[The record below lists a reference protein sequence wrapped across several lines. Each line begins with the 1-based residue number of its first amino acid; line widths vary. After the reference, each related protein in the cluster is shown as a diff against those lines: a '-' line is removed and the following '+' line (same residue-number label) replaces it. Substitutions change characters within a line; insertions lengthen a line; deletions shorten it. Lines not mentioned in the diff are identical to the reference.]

1 MKYPAH
7 RTGKEQP
14 QSRPARGAWIEIERE
29 SGLEAG
35 RICRAPARG
44 AWIEISTFEHQAVAV
59 AVAPPHGAR
68 GLK

>member
-1 MKYPAH
+1 MALNQDLY
-7 RTGKEQP
+7 RV
-14 QSRPARGAWIEIERE
+14 SRAPARGAWIEIERE